1 MKNKYNNFDCQL
13 IYTVVIA
20 KNRDTIPEM
29 VSVKSF
35 RELEEAS
42 EYVKSLHRDDDKLYE
57 IVMNE
62 LW

>member
-1 MKNKYNNFDCQL
+1 MKKKSDELGCQL
-13 IYTVVIA
+13 IYTVVVT

-42 EYVKSLHRDDDKLYE
+42 EYVSGLRKDDDKLYE
-57 IVMNE
+57 IVMND